1 MNRVAILGLGSSGV
15 AAARLALAHG
25 ASVHVSDLRS
35 DTRAAAQAQLLQE
48 LGAEVELGRHDVSR
62 IADSDVVVVSPGIP
76 PTAPVLVGLKERGV
90 GWISEPE
97 YACRFRNG
105 PLIAITGTNGKS
117 TVTVLVA
124 ALLRAAGFDA
134 VAGGN
139 VGSGLAPAA
148 SELALDAADADW
160 WVLEMSSFQ
169 LADIERFAPDIG
181 VVTSLA
187 PDHLDRYASIEAYW
201 ADKARMFDNA
211 SEASRWVLAD
221 QPEVRRLP
229 GDAVGERFVF
239 SSKPERRTA
248 GDEAGRGPRD
258 FFHAFVR
265 DGKLTLK
272 PTRDGAE
279 ETLIARDELP
289 LLGEHNVANALA
301 AALTARLAGA
311 SVEAICSGLR
321 TAEAL
326 PHRMAPVADVGGV
339 LWVDD
344 SKATNVGATLGA
356 VSSLTR
362 PLIVLLGGQDKGESM
377 APLAEALN
385 GRAQTVVCFGAAG
398 ARIANELEHAWSA
411 LKAPAGPTLVRANKL
426 ADAVA
431 VARRHARPGDLVL
444 LSPACSSF
452 DEFDNYVHRGHVFA
466 ELAQGVAA

>member
-25 ASVHVSDLRS
+25 ASVHVSDLRN
-35 DTRAAAQAQLLQE
+35 DAKAAAQAQLLRE
-48 LGAEVELGRHDVSR
+48 LGAEVELGRHDVAR
-62 IADSDVVVVSPGIP
+62 IADTDVVVVSPGIP
-76 PTAPVLVGLKERGV
+76 PTAPVLVGLKERGI

-97 YACRFRNG
+97 YAFRFRKG
-105 PLIAITGTNGKS
+105 PVIAITGTNGKS

-124 ALLRAAGFDA
+124 ALLRAAGLDA
-134 VAGGN
+134 AAGGN

-148 SELALDAADADW
+148 SELARDAADADW

-187 PDHLDRYASIEAYW
+187 PDHLDRYPSVEAYW

-211 SEASRWVLAD
+211 SAASRWVLAD
-221 QPEVRRLP
+221 QPEVLELP
-229 GDAVGERFVF
+229 GDAAGERLIF
-239 SSKPERRTA
+239 ST
-248 GDEAGRGPRD
+248 GRGAWSPLQ
-258 FFHAFVR
+258 AFVR
-265 DGKLTLK
+265 DGRLTLQLR
-272 PTRDGAE
+272 PDGAE
-279 ETLIARDELP
+279 EALIDRDELP

-311 SVEAICSGLR
+311 SIEAICAGLR

-326 PHRMAPVADVGGV
+326 PHRMAPVADEGGV

-377 APLAEALN
+377 APLAEALL

-398 ARIANELEHAWSA
+398 ARIANELERAWSA
-411 LKAPAGPTLVRANKL
+411 LEAAAAPTLVRADKL

-431 VARRHARPGDLVL
+431 VARRHARAGDLVL

>member
-25 ASVHVSDLRS
+25 VSVHVSDLRT
-35 DTRAAAQAQLLQE
+35 DANAATQAQLLRE
-48 LGAEVELGRHDVSR
+48 AGAEVDLGRHDISR
-62 IADSDVVVVSPGIP
+62 IADTDVVVVSPGIP
-76 PTAPVLVGLKERGV
+76 PTAPVLVGLKERGI

-97 YACRFRNG
+97 FASRFRTG
-105 PLIAITGTNGKS
+105 PVIAITGTNGKS

-148 SELALDAADADW
+148 SELALDAVDADW

-169 LADIERFAPDIG
+169 LADIDQFAPDIG

-187 PDHLDRYASIEAYW
+187 PDHLDRYASVEAYW

-211 SEASRWVLAD
+211 SKTSRWVLAD
-221 QPEVRRLP
+221 QPEVLELP
-229 GDAVGERFVF
+229 GDAQGERFMF
-239 SSKPERRTA
+239 ST
-248 GDEAGRGPRD
+248 GREGSSPL
-258 FFHAFVR
+258 HAFER
-265 DGKLTLK
+265 DGHLTLK
-272 PTRDGAE
+272 LTPDGAE
-279 ETLIARDELP
+279 EVLIARDELP
-289 LLGEHNVANALA
+289 LLGQHNMANALA

-311 SVEAICSGLR
+311 SIEAICTGLR

-326 PHRMAPVADVGGV
+326 PHRMAPVADEGGV

-377 APLAEALN
+377 APLAEALM

-398 ARIANELEHAWSA
+398 ARIANELERAWSA
-411 LKAPAGPTLVRANKL
+411 LEAAAAPTLVRAEKL

-431 VARRHARPGDLVL
+431 VARRHACPGDLVL